1 MYFTKKSCNSIKFTL
16 KIKLQQE
23 NIMINSSETIAIW
36 KNVSP
41 FPSIFFVWI
50 SFSNPLNYE
59 VPYPVWVWFKSLL
72 THSTF
77 IEDSDNRTCRQ
88 LWPDCNR
95 TATLLDEALSL
106 RRRAPLAVTW
116 SRCPYLPCTT
126 PERHPWGA
134 RRPCTPATSIFR
146 PVPTQDPQEA
156 GSSGSRRDM
165 SSATSHRSAPVVS
178 MLGFDGRLTHRRF
191 GLGL

>member
-16 KIKLQQE
+16 KIKLQE

-72 THSTF
+72 THSTSI
-77 IEDSDNRTCRQ
+77 IEDSDSRTDRQ
-88 LWPDCNR
+88 PWPDCNR

-126 PERHPWGA
+126 PWKAPL
-134 RRPCTPATSIFR
+134 RRPSPLHSGHFNFQAGPKILRSPDRLDHGATCRRRRGSDR
-146 PVPTQDPQEA
+146 PCGGHA
-156 GSSGSRRDM
+156 RIWCR
-165 SSATSHRSAPVVS
+165 
-178 MLGFDGRLTHRRF
+178 RLTYTHTA
-191 GLGL
+191 LG